1 MSEDTHIGGSSGR
14 FPLTKF
20 SAILGARSD
29 IEEERTRAYGLLVSV
44 YWKPVYKYIRIKWHK
59 PNEDAKD
66 LTQGFFALA
75 MEKGFFDRYDPANAR
90 FRTFLRTCVDGY
102 VSNEHKAADR
112 IKRGGEAIILSLD
125 FSAAEEE
132 LHQDPTTPSQSVE
145 VIFENEWI
153 RSLFSLSLEEL
164 NRIFESQGKLTYF
177 LLFYRYDVLQQAND
191 EKLSYAELA
200 REYGVAVTD
209 VTNYLAAA
217 RREFRRI
224 VLENLHSL
232 TATEQEY
239 REEARLLLG
248 VEV

>member
-1 MSEDTHIGGSSGR
+1 MSEDTHIGGSSSR

-29 IEEERTRAYGLLVSV
+29 LEEERTRAYGLLVSV

-66 LTQGFFALA
+66 LTQGFFAKA
-75 MEKGFFDRYDPANAR
+75 MEKGFFDRYDPARAR

-102 VSNEHKAADR
+102 VSNENKAADR
-112 IKRGGEAIILSLD
+112 IKRGGEATILPLD
-125 FSAAEEE
+125 FNTAEDE
-132 LHQDPTTPSQSVE
+132 LQHDPADANQSVDAL
-145 VIFENEWI
+145 FENEWI

-177 LLFYRYDVLQQAND
+177 LLFYRYDVLQHANN

-200 REYGVAVTD
+200 REYGIALTD
-209 VTNYLAAA
+209 VTNYLALA

-224 VLENLHSL
+224 VLEHLRSL